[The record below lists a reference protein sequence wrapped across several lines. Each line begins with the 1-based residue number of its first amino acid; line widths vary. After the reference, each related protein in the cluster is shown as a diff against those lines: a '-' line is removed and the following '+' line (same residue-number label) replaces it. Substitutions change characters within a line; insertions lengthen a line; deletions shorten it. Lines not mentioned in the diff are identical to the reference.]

1 MNVLPLLRVAARLL
15 DLHDAERAPG
25 NAPQFVQEER
35 RGLRDGLYLDL
46 ASAALDALRK
56 HAHDSGNAFL
66 GYEALRFAINEVHPN
81 VGSEDLRYVLNVL
94 SRPSEL
100 WTIDR
105 SDAVSRLT
113 SDKASALIEKT
124 NYAEDYRL
132 TPTGRMA
139 ISAAAT
145 IQDFSYVEGDALK
158 LLRSVEAGD
167 FSMVPLFC
175 DALLDTIRYES
186 INLRLVIERGL
197 LGDKANLYRERL
209 PRYRQVVGQTAE
221 LLKQADIRLG
231 MLRASSSDDLDSTL
245 QVDVHDLESRIVEVW
260 QALQSFGRE
269 LGELTALAAKQRG
282 SVVPPP
288 DFLAVALSVVR
299 CPMNQTQMGHLL
311 RKFGPVAL
319 TQPYPSCRDVQGKI
333 RVSTGLDEQNLQF
346 VTAGAEPLTRR
357 QRLLFLEEHG
367 SAILE
372 FLSAGPLPLSVAVA
386 RGWCRIS
393 GELAL
398 SDLIGFYFAPWLVTG
413 ERLLAVQVPEHLTTP
428 GTGNAGELV
437 VSDIELRLLTEGA
450 VL

>member
-15 DLHDAERAPG
+15 DLHDAERTPG

-66 GYEALRFAINEVHPN
+66 GFDALRFAVAEVHAD
-81 VGSEDLRYVLNVL
+81 VGSDDLRYVLNVL

-105 SDAVSRLT
+105 CEAGSRLT

-124 NYAEDYRL
+124 HYAEDYRL
-132 TPTGRMA
+132 TPTGRTA

-158 LLRSVEAGD
+158 LLRSIEAGD
-167 FSMVPLFC
+167 FAMVPLFC

-186 INLRLVIERGL
+186 INLRLVIEKGL
-197 LGDKANLYRERL
+197 LGDKTGLYRERL
-209 PRYRQVVGQTAE
+209 PRYRQVVSQTAE
-221 LLKQADIRLG
+221 LLKQADLRLG
-231 MLRASSSDDLDSTL
+231 SLRATSSDELDSTL
-245 QVDVHDLESRIVEVW
+245 QFDIHDLEPRVVGVW

-269 LGELTALAAKQRG
+269 LGELTTLAANQRG

-288 DFLAVALSVVR
+288 DFLEAALSAVR
-299 CPMNQTQMGHLL
+299 CPMPEKQMGRLL

-319 TQPYPSCRDVQGKI
+319 AQPYPSCRDVQGKI
-333 RVSTGLDEQNLQF
+333 RVAADRGDQILQF

-357 QRLLFLEEHG
+357 ERLLFLEEHG
-367 SAILE
+367 AAILE

-393 GELAL
+393 GQSAL

-413 ERLLAVQVPEHLTTP
+413 ERLVAVQVPERLATP
-428 GTGNAGELV
+428 TSGNAGELV
-437 VSDIELRLLTEGA
+437 MSDLELRLMTEGA
-450 VL
+450 AP